1 MAARSQRSPGET
13 LTLLVVDDEYHV
25 CRFIADYLR
34 STYQYLVDTV
44 SSGPAALDLLASR
57 KYDAVI
63 SDYEMAGMSGIDLLR
78 GLRGK
83 GDKTP
88 FIIFTGRGREEVV
101 IEAFESGADGYV
113 QKGDDIQAQF
123 TELVQKI
130 NNAVATRNAED
141 ALSQSENFLSS
152 IIENIPDV
160 VFVKSV
166 PDFRY
171 IRFNRAGEDF
181 LGLHR
186 EKILGKT
193 NYDLFSREEADHFA
207 ISDQEAI
214 ESRSVVNIPEEPIWI
229 RDKGKRIL
237 HTKKVPLYDESGTP
251 VFLLGISEDIT
262 DRIRVTEDRDRL
274 KIHLEYLLGV
284 TGTGIDIVDPDHN
297 LVYVD
302 PAWQKTYGDY
312 HGKKCYDYFM
322 DADRPCR
329 LCGVR
334 DALAS
339 KKPVINDEV
348 LAREGDRIVE
358 VHTIPYQEKDGSWLI
373 AEFNLDVTDRKQY
386 EEQITG
392 YARDLELLS
401 HRSIEMLD
409 LESDDQIYI
418 LIGSIIKDLV
428 PEGTIVVTSQV
439 NTGGGSVTPRS
450 VIGLESSHHEII
462 EGYLDGLLQSSY
474 PLTDELIRQMITG
487 KLYLVPDGFRG
498 LTLDVLSDELYQ
510 KIESSGCVGSIYE
523 VGLAW
528 KHETRGSVSIIL
540 PPDTELKNPSLI
552 EIFIQL
558 AALELQRRETAAAL
572 QEERGL
578 FIGGPVV
585 VFRWKVSD
593 EWPVQYVTPNCS
605 SQFGY
610 LPEEFSDGSI
620 SFADIVHPDDW
631 DRIRSDVHKFA
642 DTGINSFEQEFR
654 LRRRDGEYRWVYD
667 FTVIER
673 DVAGSITSFQGYIL
687 DVHERRLVEH
697 RLRETEENA
706 RSLINAPKESIM
718 MIDLDGTVLYANE
731 TVASRMHTTVEDM
744 VGRSAYTFLSHD
756 IADKRRLYAI
766 EAVRSGRPV
775 QFIDHRSG
783 HAIENN
789 IYPLKN
795 ETGQV
800 TRIALYGRDITE
812 KLDAERKIAES
823 EIKYRE
829 LVQNANSIIIRF
841 GNNGNIVFFNEF
853 GQEFFGYSEKELI
866 EKGLL
871 GTILEETGIDGRDHR
886 EMMRELFRQPD
897 KYVHNENWNVCRD
910 GRKVWIAWR
919 NRPIYEHGELTG
931 LLSVGTDIT
940 DRRKMEEALSQANK
954 KLNLL
959 SSITRHDVL
968 NLITALRGFQDI
980 SEELTPEGELRDY
993 LKKEIAITSSI
1004 QTQIEFTKDYQDLG
1018 VAAPIWHDLNTII
1031 NHAAGKLPVKHIRI
1045 TVDIPE
1051 IEVLADPLFEKVFYT
1066 LIENGIRHG
1075 ERIDTISWSGYET
1088 GEGFSIV
1095 YEDNGIGIETQEK
1108 ERIFIRGIG
1117 KHTGLGLFLIRE
1129 ILTITGL
1136 SIRETGIPGKGARFE
1151 IMIPK
1156 GAYRKNDER
1165 SKGSQ

>member
-1 MAARSQRSPGET
+1 VDARSQRSPGET
-13 LTLLVVDDEYHV
+13 LTLLVVDDEDHV
-25 CRFIADYLR
+25 CRFITDYLT
-34 STYQYLVDTV
+34 STYQYLVDTAA
-44 SSGPAALDLLASR
+44 SGAAALNLIANTR
-57 KYDAVI
+57 YDAVI
-63 SDYEMAGMSGIDLLR
+63 SDYEMAGMSGIELLR
-78 GLRGK
+78 TLRGK

-88 FIIFTGRGREEVV
+88 FIIFTGKGREEVV

-113 QKGDDIQAQF
+113 QKGSDIQAQF
-123 TELVQKI
+123 AELVQKI
-130 NNAVATRNAED
+130 RDIVAKRNAED

-171 IRFNRAGEDF
+171 IRFNKAGEDF
-181 LGLHR
+181 LGLER
-186 EKILGKT
+186 ENILGKT

-207 ISDQEAI
+207 RSDQEAI
-214 ESRSVVNIPEEPIWI
+214 ESRSVITIPEEPIWT

-237 HTKKVPLYDESGTP
+237 HTKKVPLYDTSGIP
-251 VFLLGISEDIT
+251 QFLLGVTEDIT

-274 KIHLEYLLGV
+274 KIHLEYMLGV

-322 DADRPCR
+322 GTDRPCR
-329 LCGVR
+329 LCGVH

-373 AEFNLDVTDRKQY
+373 AEFNLDVTERKRY
-386 EEQITG
+386 EDQITR

-409 LESDDQIYI
+409 LESDDQIYT

-428 PEGTIVVTSQV
+428 PDGTIVVTSQV

-450 VIGLESSHHEII
+450 VIGLESSHHDII
-462 EGYLDGLLQSSY
+462 EGYMDGLLESSY
-474 PLTDELIRQMITG
+474 PLTDELIEQMITG

-498 LTLDVLSDELYQ
+498 LTLGVLSEELYE
-510 KIESSGCVGSIYE
+510 KIESSECVGTIYE

-528 KHETRGSVSIIL
+528 KRDIRGSVSIIL
-540 PPDTELKNPSLI
+540 PPDTELKNTSLI

-558 AALELQRRETAAAL
+558 AAIELQRRETAAAL

-585 VFRWKVSD
+585 VFRWMVS
-593 EWPVQYVTPNCS
+593 EGWPVQYVTPNCS

-610 LPEEFSDGSI
+610 LPDELTDGS
-620 SFADIVHPDDW
+620 SRFADIVHPDDW
-631 DRIRSDVHKFA
+631 DRIRSDVRQFA
-642 DTGINSFEQEFR
+642 ENGINSFEQEFR

-673 DVAGSITSFQGYIL
+673 DASGSITSFHGYIQ

-706 RSLINAPKESIM
+706 RALINAPKESIM
-718 MIDLDGTVLYANE
+718 MIDLNGTVLYANE

-744 VGRSAYTFLSHD
+744 VGSSAYTFLPHD
-756 IADKRRLYAI
+756 IADKRRQYAI
-766 EAVRSGRPV
+766 EAVKSGKPV

-783 HAIENN
+783 RAIENN
-789 IYPLKN
+789 IYPVKDEN
-795 ETGQV
+795 GQV

-841 GNNGNIVFFNEF
+841 DNKGNIVFFNEF
-853 GQEFFGYSEKELI
+853 GQEFFGYSEKDLV

-871 GTILEETGIDGRDHR
+871 GTILEETGNEGRDHR
-886 EMMRELFRQPD
+886 EMMREIFNQPE
-897 KYVHNENWNVCRD
+897 KYIHNENWNICRD

-919 NRPIYEHGELTG
+919 NRPIYEQGEFTG

-980 SEELTPEGELRDY
+980 SEDLTPEGELRDF

-1018 VAAPIWHDLNTII
+1018 VAAPIWHDLNSRI
-1031 NHAAGKLPVKHIRI
+1031 NHAARKLPVRHIRMTI
-1045 TVDIPE
+1045 NIPE

-1075 ERIDTISWSGYET
+1075 EHVTSISWSGYESK
-1088 GEGFSIV
+1088 EGFVIV
-1095 YEDNGIGIETQEK
+1095 YEDNGIGIEPHEK
-1108 ERIFIRGIG
+1108 ERIFIRGVG

-1136 SIRETGIPGKGARFE
+1136 SIRETGVAGIGARFE
-1151 IMIPK
+1151 IMVPK
-1156 GAYRKNDER
+1156 GAYRKREER
-1165 SKGSQ
+1165 STGSQ